1 MGSKGASVKGG
12 ENKEANV
19 RLVGDPVKEEEED
32 EKEDQQMIYRHNVK
46 LFGEKEA
53 RHTKKGETKKSI
65 ENRMS

>member
-32 EKEDQQMIYRHNVK
+32 EKEDQQMIYTGLYRC
-46 LFGEKEA
+46 L
-53 RHTKKGETKKSI
+53 
-65 ENRMS
+65 